1 MNRIIWM
8 VIDSVGVGELPDA
21 KAFGDEGV
29 NTLVSIVKSFNDI
42 KIPNMIKH

>member
-21 KAFGDEGV
+21 KAFGDEA
-29 NTLVSIVKSFNDI
+29 LSY
-42 KIPNMIKH
+42 